1 MDMQLHVTVE
11 FPGHPLLHFRAEES
25 AARAF
30 LADMARWHARTVVR
44 LDRAVSASMRLL
56 PNHRLFEE
64 S

>member
-1 MDMQLHVTVE
+1 MQLHVTVE
-11 FPGHPLLHFRAEES
+11 FPALPPLHFRAEES

-30 LADMARWHARTVVR
+30 LTGMARWHDRAVVR

-56 PNHRLFEE
+56 PCHRLFEE